1 MKSIQIESTFSA
13 FGRIGERLS
22 SAHPKHRHKQIPN
35 TTNNFFNSSIYTGGN
50 ARNPNLKNNTGL
62 DISMFTLNNDDKVIL
77 IHNHPSGS
85 VKPSR
90 QDLLMTR
97 RMKEAGELIGIFVK
111 DHIIIGGRTGES
123 YSFREHE
130 LIKPFSDTKIAAEE
144 KNVKEETAEY
154 IIPKKKKSKQRGR

>member
-1 MKSIQIESTFSA
+1 METKEIGLEIVQIRLIQDRIVYNEKPIHSPQDAVEILGNEIKDYDREVLCVLNLDAHGVVQNANIVSMGTVNQTVSHSI
-13 FGRIGERLS
+13 
-22 SAHPKHRHKQIPN
+22 
-35 TTNNFFNSSIYTGGN
+35 
-50 ARNPNLKNNTGL
+50 
-62 DISMFTLNNDDKVIL
+62 IL

-130 LIKPFSDTKIAAEE
+130 LIKPFSDTF
-144 KNVKEETAEY
+144 
-154 IIPKKKKSKQRGR
+154 P

>member
-1 MKSIQIESTFSA
+1 METKEIGLEIVQIRLIQDRIVYNEKPIHSPQDAVEILGNEIKDYDREVLCVLNLDAHGVVQNAKSAI
-13 FGRIGERLS
+13 LS
-22 SAHPKHRHKQIPN
+22 NAH
-35 TTNNFFNSSIYTGGN
+35 SI
-50 ARNPNLKNNTGL
+50 
-62 DISMFTLNNDDKVIL
+62 IL